1 MCMILFESG
10 EFCAFYGV
18 VRYTLQWVQ
27 KLSSQLPVAGTAR
40 FLQGAR
46 IDGFLGGYWHP
57 NTVSGATSLVVD
69 HTPKSVWGKQRVSHK
84 LTWGH
89 GGDRLYSYQDAIRRC
104 DSFIRSA
111 DYAKSL
117 DPTLTLDYIPMA
129 ERWNCRWLATHTL
142 QCPKRGNL
150 YWVGKGPRPE
160 SDRAMQA
167 TKLFVIEEWV
177 GSEVEHLVKEVQ
189 KVKKMSWY
197 EDYTKTKEQNNRLT
211 RKSINSFSTPHLIRR
226 LEEWEKE
233 GKEKATPK
241 WVENSTEWWFRLSDI
256 EEMKEEWMRSIGDK
270 GQKMAIVARAVKDW
284 CQEPDI
290 SKTYQEVLK
299 EIPFGEVIDLVE
311 KERWSKRELLDW
323 LDQKAWDKGN
333 EDLSVDM
340 ADLLLEPLEEDEEW
354 VKLKEEV
361 WGAEAPNGDHNIKSH
376 LPPADF

>member
-1 MCMILFESG
+1 MAPIRNNKSAKATG
-10 EFCAFYGV
+10 
-18 VRYTLQWVQ
+18 VRYD
-27 KLSSQLPVAGTAR
+27 PRDAR
-40 FLQGAR
+40 V
-46 IDGFLGGYWHP
+46 
-57 NTVSGATSLVVD
+57 VSNHS
-69 HTPKSVWGKQRVSHK
+69 PKSVWGKERASHK

-117 DPTLTLDYIPMA
+117 DPNLTLDYIPMA
-129 ERWNCRWLATHTL
+129 ERWNCKWLATHTL

-150 YWVGKGPRPE
+150 YWVNKGPRPE

-189 KVKKMSWY
+189 
-197 EDYTKTKEQNNRLT
+197 N
-211 RKSINSFSTPHLIRR
+211 TPHLIRR
-226 LEEWEKE
+226 LEEWETE
-233 GKEKATPK
+233 GRERATPK

-270 GQKMAIVARAVKDW
+270 GQKMAIVARAVEDW

-290 SKTYQEVLK
+290 SKTYQEGLK
-299 EIPFGEVIDLVE
+299 EISFGEVIELVE
-311 KERWSKRELLDW
+311 KEKWSKRELLDW

-333 EDLSVDM
+333 EDLLVDM
-340 ADLLLEPLEEDEEW
+340 ADLLLEPLEEDKDWVKLKEEDKDW

-361 WGAEAPNGDHNIKSH
+361 WGAEAPNSSHNMKPH
-376 LPPADF
+376 LSSTDF